1 MIKGINK
8 QVVEVNDTGN
18 QYYERAI
25 LFLKPEYADL
35 QKEILEKEAKK
46 LLKNIDAS
54 SNVKRHN
61 RILYWA
67 IRLTPCAVFGALISA
82 IIMNF
87 F

>member
-18 QYYERAI
+18 RYYERAI

-46 LLKNIDAS
+46 LLKNIDAN
-54 SNVKRHN
+54 SNVKRRN

-67 IRLTPCAVFGALISA
+67 IRLTPGVIFGALLSA